1 MKRFIP
7 YGKQNITDDD
17 LNAVIKVLKSPLIT
31 QGPKIE
37 EFEREFSK
45 RVNSKFSIAVNSA
58 TSALHIACLG
68 LGLKKDDYLWTS
80 PNSFVASANCG
91 LYCGAK
97 IDFIDIDSQTGLISI
112 SNLEKKLEDASINN
126 KLPKIVIP
134 VHLCGTSCD
143 MRKIYKLSL
152 RYGFKII
159 EDASH
164 AVGSKYQ
171 NDFVGSCK
179 YSSITVFS
187 FHPVKIITTGE
198 GGIATTNDKVLAE
211 KLIKLRTHGIT
222 KDKDKFVNIPE
233 GDWNYEMQDLGF
245 NYRLTDFQAAL
256 GLSQLKRLD
265 EIVEERNYLRN
276 QYLELISDLPL
287 YPLTIP
293 SNVYSSVHLFV
304 IRFNDKNKYFYKK
317 VFDSLRINGIGVQLH
332 YSPIH
337 LQPFYQNIGFKKGDF
352 PEAEIYA
359 HNAISLPLYPGLT
372 RQDIEFVYRNLKD
385 VL

>member
-1 MKRFIP
+1 
-7 YGKQNITDDD
+7 
-17 LNAVIKVLKSPLIT
+17 
-31 QGPKIE
+31 
-37 EFEREFSK
+37 
-45 RVNSKFSIAVNSA
+45 
-58 TSALHIACLG
+58 
-68 LGLKKDDYLWTS
+68 
-80 PNSFVASANCG
+80 
-91 LYCGAK
+91 
-97 IDFIDIDSQTGLISI
+97 
-112 SNLEKKLEDASINN
+112 
-126 KLPKIVIP
+126 
-134 VHLCGTSCD
+134 
-143 MRKIYKLSL
+143 MRKIYNLSL

-276 QYLELISDLPL
+276 QYLELISDLPI

-359 HNAISLPLYPGLT
+359 HNAISLPLYPGLK